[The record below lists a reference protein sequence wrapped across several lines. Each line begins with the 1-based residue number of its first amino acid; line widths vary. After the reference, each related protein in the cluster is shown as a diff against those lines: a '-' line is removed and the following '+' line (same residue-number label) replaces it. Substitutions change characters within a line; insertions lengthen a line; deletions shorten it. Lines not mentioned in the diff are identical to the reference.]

1 MLLQSCTSS
10 RTSGEEKAFGKRN
23 SGTHRVKEME
33 RDGVPPKEH
42 QLMLLALRSDKDVV
56 SEGPG
61 NAADR
66 QRGSSPR
73 DQHESNEGHRKRAT
87 LGDAHGVPMR
97 FAEHASYRVMIDNVQ
112 MEGAV
117 CMPKLGWET
126 TLDENFAQKDQ

>member
-1 MLLQSCTSS
+1 
-10 RTSGEEKAFGKRN
+10 
-23 SGTHRVKEME
+23 
-33 RDGVPPKEH
+33 
-42 QLMLLALRSDKDVV
+42 MLLALRSDKDVF

-66 QRGSSPR
+66 QHGSSPR
-73 DQHESNEGHRKRAT
+73 DQREINEGHRKRAT

-117 CMPKLGWET
+117 CMPKLRWKT
-126 TLDENFAQKDQ
+126 TLDKNSAEEDQ